1 MDTADVIRKISKK
14 AGIPDTETKK
24 FFEIFLKQISNIL
37 KPGESVKIPGVGL
50 FQLRV
55 GQIENPME
63 KDLQQFIYTNLIIF
77 IGENDQISGGEQ
89 VIFNV
94 PMEFEEKY
102 QTIDSFFSLSIGK
115 PIIPLKGVK
124 ASEFFIPPSGPELR
138 GLIESKVIRLLEEAE
153 KTEGGKETE
162 IILFKSKQNAVD
174 IEQVEEDV
182 PVQSD
187 FLKTREFENLSWD
200 FGENLSQEIEQ
211 ETNLQEENFLK
222 VKVDE
227 ISDENKSFP
236 VEDNED
242 VPHFEEE
249 ETVQQHQ
256 DEEIFEDVVDEEAEW
271 METEEDSEVELKDSD
286 FEDMIVEET
295 EDIKPTEMNAEKK
308 EIGEIKLEKSD
319 KDDLSLKNFQ
329 RVSSLTKEFNTKVD
343 EEKDEDTDSEK
354 SHPKITEV
362 RGGFQKVRRTT
373 AEFNFDFSGMKG
385 LDDEPVSDKT
395 EKGAYS
401 YKGYRKQSKI
411 PSIIITAVVIIALA
425 GIIFLYLKLKSENN
439 LSRTNN
445 TETGKPQTKVIE
457 RNYDVPVTY
466 PYDSVKETKKTGV
479 PGNVSDQNV
488 TSEKKID
495 TSGRELN
502 SNQPE
507 IRESVNA
514 ERIENYIYQYP
525 EGIVV
530 QVSSWKSKSIA
541 LSEVKK
547 YRNAGYTAFAEMST
561 VPGMGLYYRVKVG
574 YFNSL
579 NEAKEFANGNQ

>member
-1 MDTADVIRKISKK
+1 MDTSDVIKKISKK
-14 AGIPDTETKK
+14 AGIPDSESKK
-24 FFEIFLKQISNIL
+24 FFEIFLKQISNML

-55 GQIENPME
+55 GQIENSAG
-63 KDLQQFIYTNLIIF
+63 KDEQQFIYSNLIIF
-77 IGENDQISGGEQ
+77 IGENDQISEGEEL
-89 VIFNV
+89 IFNV
-94 PMEFEEKY
+94 PMDFEEKY
-102 QTIDSFFSLSIGK
+102 HSIDSFFSLSIGK

-124 ASEFFIPPSGPELR
+124 TAEFFIPPSGSELR

-162 IILFKSKQNAVD
+162 IILLKSKQSSVD
-174 IEQVEEDV
+174 IEQMEEEV

-200 FGENLSQEIEQ
+200 FGENLSQEIEE
-211 ETNLQEENFLK
+211 ETSLQAEEILK
-222 VKVDE
+222 EEVDK
-227 ISDENKSFP
+227 ISEEDESFP
-236 VEDNED
+236 TKDND
-242 VPHFEEE
+242 AVPHFEEE
-249 ETVQQHQ
+249 EATPEHP
-256 DEEIFEDVVDEEAEW
+256 DEEIFEDVIDEEAEW
-271 METEEDSEVELKDSD
+271 METEEDSAVELKDSD
-286 FEDMIVEET
+286 FEDMVVEET
-295 EDIKPTEMNAEKK
+295 EDIKPTEIKAEEK
-308 EIGEIKLEKSD
+308 ESWEIKHETSD

-343 EEKDEDTDSEK
+343 DEKEEETDTEK
-354 SHPKITEV
+354 THPKITEV

-385 LDDEPVSDKT
+385 LDDDEPVSDKK
-395 EKGAYS
+395 EKGLYS
-401 YKGYRKQSKI
+401 YKGYRKQSNI
-411 PSIIITAVVIIALA
+411 PSIIIAAVVIMALA

-439 LSRTNN
+439 LSGN
-445 TETGKPQTKVIE
+445 TDTRKPQTKIIE

-466 PYDSVKETKKTGV
+466 PYDSVKDTKKTDV
-479 PGNVSDQNV
+479 PGNASDKNV
-488 TSEKKID
+488 TSEKKSNI
-495 TSGRELN
+495 SGGELN
-502 SNQPE
+502 PGSPE

-547 YRNAGYTAFAEMST
+547 YRSAGYTAFAEIST
-561 VPGMGLYYRVKVG
+561 IPGMGLYYRVKVG